1 MPKAICIEGPLGV
14 KGHDVTFYTGE
25 TYDVPKA
32 ILDEHPENFEVVKAS
47 KPKAKKASNKAKAAK
62 KG

>member
-1 MPKAICIEGPLGV
+1 MPKAICVEGPLGV

-47 KPKAKKASNKAKAAK
+47 KPKAKKDASTADENK
-62 KG
+62 